1 MNHYSFRYI
10 YHLVYMAFSIN
21 WSWSLHADEKKGG
34 DSFSHTNRGGT
45 LECRWRCHI
54 HLHHSGKLW
63 VFNLGLDRIV
73 QGERETERKKKVDWW
88 TKTQK
93 ETKMRSESQSGSLTS
108 GDLYL
113 CVQIGFKRASDY
125 STFAWVK
132 DDEVAANGEVVTV
145 WQTKSFSVENR
156 N

>member
-73 QGERETERKKKVDWW
+73 QGERETERKKRLIDE
-88 TKTQK
+88 QK
-93 ETKMRSESQSGSLTS
+93 HRRRQKWDLNHKTS
-108 GDLYL
+108 GDYISVFRL
-113 CVQIGFKRASDY
+113 ASKEPLITPP
-125 STFAWVK
+125 SLGSKMMKWLPTA
-132 DDEVAANGEVVTV
+132 
-145 WQTKSFSVENR
+145 KSWRYGRLKVLVLRTEINEY
-156 N
+156 

>member
-10 YHLVYMAFSIN
+10 YHSVYMVFSIN

-63 VFNLGLDRIV
+63 VFNLGLDWIV

-93 ETKMRSESQSGSLTS
+93 ETQMRSESQSGSLTS
-108 GDLYL
+108 GDFISL
-113 CVQIGFKRASDY
+113 CSD
-125 STFAWVK
+125 WL
-132 DDEVAANGEVVTV
+132 
-145 WQTKSFSVENR
+145 QKSLWLLHLRLGQRWWSGCQR
-156 N
+156 RSRDGMAD